1 MVTVY
6 IVIYDVSEDGNYEGL
21 YEKLKTYNGW
31 AKISE
36 SAWAVG
42 SNGQKATEIR
52 DELKPFIGSS
62 GRLFIIKSGIEA
74 AWSNVIG
81 RNEWFKENL

>member
-6 IVIYDVSEDGNYEGL
+6 IVIYDVSEDGNYEDL
-21 YEKLKTYNGW
+21 YAKLKTYNGW

-36 SAWAVG
+36 SAWAIG
-42 SNGQKATEIR
+42 SSSGKAKEIR
-52 DELKPFIGSS
+52 DDLKQFVGSS
-62 GRLFIIKSGIEA
+62 GRLFVIKSGTEA
-74 AWSNVIG
+74 AWKNVIG